1 MCSGT
6 VFLDRCVTAAAVFL
20 GFSGSRLFDT
30 RSPWDCSKSKGLSS
44 YWYTHLDVGCLLSL
58 GSRPVG
64 HLVTADIEVR
74 FFCCLESPLTVS
86 LIDICIVAGHLWLS
100 L

>member
-6 VFLDRCVTAAAVFL
+6 VFLDRCVTAAAGFL
-20 GFSGSRLFDT
+20 
-30 RSPWDCSKSKGLSS
+30 SPWDCSKSKGLSS